1 MKASRMRT
9 EGNFELPLRKSEK
22 PKFCKHCGRPV
33 RETVGNTGYCKK
45 CIEEARKEVKVRKPL
60 YLLDLESFIRASR
73 RIRRLNPLWAL
84 TTPQKRNVYHTCQEA
99 LDAIEKVRKEVKDA

>member
-1 MKASRMRT
+1 MRT

-45 CIEEARKEVKVRKPL
+45 CIEEARKEVKG
-60 YLLDLESFIRASR
+60 A
-73 RIRRLNPLWAL
+73 
-84 TTPQKRNVYHTCQEA
+84 
-99 LDAIEKVRKEVKDA
+99 